1 MSVEPSGVIPVRKP
15 VGATSRRVV
24 DVVARA
30 LGTRSVGHAG
40 TLDPLASGIVVVCV
54 GRATRLVDQLHTL
67 SKSYDATFL
76 LGRSSPSD
84 DLETP
89 VSEEADP
96 PRPEPAAVGA
106 AAGRFHGEILQVPCT
121 YSAVHVDGKRAY
133 RLARKGRDV
142 TLEPK
147 RVRIDELR
155 IVAYDWPRLDV
166 AITCSTGTFVRAL
179 GRDLAAALGTTAVM
193 TALDRTAVG
202 PFIAESAIEL
212 ERIDAGTAATAL
224 LPPLAAVAHL
234 PRQALGGERLEAA
247 VRGRLLVLESE
258 STTLAAVDEAGD
270 LVGLL
275 ARHPSGTYRLRPNFR
290 GLG

>member
-1 MSVEPSGVIPVRKP
+1 MPAEPAGVISVRKP

-30 LGTRSVGHAG
+30 LGTKSVGHAG
-40 TLDPLASGIVVVCV
+40 TLDPLASGVVVVCV

-67 SKSYDATFL
+67 PKSYVATFL

-89 VSEEADP
+89 VTEEADP
-96 PRPEPAAVGA
+96 PRPARPAVDA
-106 AAGRFHGEILQVPCT
+106 AAGRFQGEIVQVPCT

-133 RLARKGRDV
+133 RLARQGREV

-147 RVRIDELR
+147 RVRIDALR
-155 IVAYDWPRLDV
+155 IVAYDWPRVDV

-193 TALDRTAVG
+193 TALERTAVG
-202 PFIAESAIEL
+202 PFAAESAIDL
-212 ERIDAGTAATAL
+212 EAIDPPTASAAL
-224 LPPLAAVAHL
+224 LPPLAAVDHL
-234 PRQALGGERLEAA
+234 PRQSLGGERLDAA
-247 VRGRLLVLESE
+247 IRGRLLVLESDVP
-258 STTLAAVDEAGD
+258 TLAAVDETGE

-275 ARHPSGTYRLRPNFR
+275 ARHSSGTYRLRPNFR

>member
-1 MSVEPSGVIPVRKP
+1 MPVEPVGVIPVRKP

-40 TLDPLASGIVVVCV
+40 TLDPLAGGVVVVCV

-67 SKSYDATFL
+67 PKSYVATFL

-89 VSEEADP
+89 VTEEADP
-96 PRPEPAAVGA
+96 PRPDRAAIEDVA
-106 AAGRFHGEILQVPCT
+106 ERFRGEILQVPCA

-147 RVRIDELR
+147 RVRIDVLR
-155 IVAYDWPRLDV
+155 IEAYQWPRLDV
-166 AITCSTGTFVRAL
+166 TLRCSTGTFVRAL
-179 GRDLAAALGTTAVM
+179 GRDLAAALGTAAVM
-193 TALDRTAVG
+193 TALERTAVG
-202 PFIAESAIEL
+202 PFVAESAL
-212 ERIDAGTAATAL
+212 DLDAIDPSTAAAAL
-224 LPPLAAVAHL
+224 LPPVAAVGHL
-234 PRQALGGERLEAA
+234 PRQELAGDRLEAA
-247 VRGRLLVLESE
+247 IRGRLLVLDSQEP
-258 STTLAAVDEAGD
+258 TLAAVDEAGE

-275 ARHPSGTYRLRPNFR
+275 ARLAGGTYRLKPNFR

>member
-1 MSVEPSGVIPVRKP
+1 MPVEPAGVIPVRKP

-40 TLDPLASGIVVVCV
+40 TLDPLASGVVVVCV

-67 SKSYDATFL
+67 PKSYAATFL

-89 VSEEADP
+89 VTEQADP
-96 PRPEPAAVGA
+96 PRPDRAAIEDVA
-106 AAGRFHGEILQVPCT
+106 VPHGPPIRPGGLPLVT
-121 YSAVHVDGKRAY
+121 YRLVGKRAY

-147 RVRIDELR
+147 RVRIDEIR
-155 IVAYDWPRLDV
+155 IEAYQWPRLDV
-166 AITCSTGTFVRAL
+166 TLRCSTGTFVRAL

-193 TALDRTAVG
+193 TSLERTAVG
-202 PFIAESAIEL
+202 PFAAESAL
-212 ERIDAGTAATAL
+212 DLDAIDPSTAAAAL
-224 LPPLAAVAHL
+224 LPPAAAVGHL
-234 PRQALGGERLEAA
+234 PRQELAGDRLEAA
-247 VRGRLLVLESE
+247 IRGRLLVLDSQEP
-258 STTLAAVDEAGD
+258 TLAAIDEAGE

-275 ARHPSGTYRLRPNFR
+275 SLHTSGTYRLKPNFR

>member
-1 MSVEPSGVIPVRKP
+1 MPVEPAGVIPVRKP

-40 TLDPLASGIVVVCV
+40 TLDPLASGVVVVCV

-67 SKSYDATFL
+67 PKSYAATFL

-89 VSEEADP
+89 VTEQADP
-96 PRPEPAAVGA
+96 PRPDRAAIEDV
-106 AAGRFHGEILQVPCT
+106 AAGFRGEILQVPCT

-133 RLARKGRDV
+133 RLARTGRDV

-147 RVRIDELR
+147 RVRIDEIR
-155 IVAYDWPRLDV
+155 IEAYQWPRLDV
-166 AITCSTGTFVRAL
+166 TLRCSTGTFVRAL

-193 TALDRTAVG
+193 TSLERTAVG
-202 PFIAESAIEL
+202 PFAAESAL
-212 ERIDAGTAATAL
+212 DLDAIDPSTAAAAL
-224 LPPLAAVAHL
+224 LPPAAAVGHL
-234 PRQALGGERLEAA
+234 PRQELAGDRLEAA
-247 VRGRLLVLESE
+247 IRGRLLVLDSQEP
-258 STTLAAVDEAGD
+258 TLAAIDEAGE

-275 ARHPSGTYRLRPNFR
+275 SLHTSGTYRLKPNFR